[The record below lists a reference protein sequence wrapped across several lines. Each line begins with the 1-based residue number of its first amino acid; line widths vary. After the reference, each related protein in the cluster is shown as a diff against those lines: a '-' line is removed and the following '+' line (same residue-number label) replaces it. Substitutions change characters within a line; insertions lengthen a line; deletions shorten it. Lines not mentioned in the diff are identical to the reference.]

1 MTHIL
6 ALIDGSV
13 YTHSVCDHAAWA
25 ARQYG
30 GDIELLHVLTE
41 RQGTSVPADL
51 SGAIGLGARSS
62 LLEKLAEHDAQA
74 AHLAKERGRAI
85 LDAAQLRLEGQ
96 GVTNVSLALR
106 VGEIADSLVKR
117 GGDLI
122 VMGKRGEGAD
132 FEKLHLGTN
141 LERVVRAVHRPVLI
155 ASRAFKPITHAVF
168 AFDDGVSARK
178 ALGSL
183 VQSPMAERP
192 RITVL
197 SVADPGSDLARA
209 GIAAAAR
216 LSEAGYEAA
225 AKALP
230 GNAEKIIAQETER
243 DGADMLIMGAYGHS
257 RIRNLI
263 IGSTTTA
270 LIRSCLVPLLLFR

>member
-13 YTHSVCDHAAWA
+13 YTNSVCDHAVWA

-96 GVTNVSLALR
+96 GVTHVSLALR

-141 LERVVRAVHRPVLI
+141 LERVVRAVNRPVLI
-155 ASRAFKPITHAVF
+155 ASRAFKPITHTVF

-178 ALGSL
+178 ALDSL

-192 RITVL
+192 HITVL
-197 SVADPGSDLARA
+197 SIADPGSDLARA

-216 LSEAGYEAA
+216 LTEAGYEAA
-225 AKALP
+225 AKTLP
-230 GNAEKIIAQETER
+230 GQAEKIIAQETER

>member
-30 GDIELLHVLTE
+30 GDIELLHVLTG
-41 RQGTSVPADL
+41 RQSNSIPVDL
-51 SGAIGLGARSS
+51 SGSIGLGARSA
-62 LLEKLAEHDAQA
+62 LLENLAEHDAQA

-85 LDAAQLRLEGQ
+85 LDAAQLRLESQ
-96 GVTNVSLALR
+96 GTTNVSLALR
-106 VGEIADSLVKR
+106 HGEIADSLVKR
-117 GGDLI
+117 AGDLI

-132 FEKLHLGTN
+132 FEKLHLGSN

-155 ASRAFKPITHAVF
+155 ASRAFKPISQAVF

-178 ALGSL
+178 ALDSL
-183 VQSPMAERP
+183 VAHPMAERP

-197 SVADPGSDLARA
+197 SAADPGSDLARA
-209 GIAAAAR
+209 GAAAAKR
-216 LSEAGYEAA
+216 LVEAGYEAA
-225 AKALP
+225 AKAQP
-230 GNAEKIIAQETER
+230 GQAERVITEETER
-243 DGADMLIMGAYGHS
+243 DGAGLLIMGAYGHS

-263 IGSTTTA
+263 IGSTTTS
-270 LIRSCLVPLLLFR
+270 LIRSCLIPLLLFR

>member
-30 GDIELLHVLTE
+30 GDIELLHVLST
-41 RQGTSVPADL
+41 QKSGALPTDL

-62 LLEKLAEHDAQA
+62 LLDDLVEHDARTAQ
-74 AHLAKERGRAI
+74 LDKERGRAI
-85 LDAAQLRLEGQ
+85 LDAAQQRLESQ
-96 GVTNVSLALR
+96 GIGNVSLALR
-106 VGEIADSLVKR
+106 TGEIADSLVKR
-117 GGDLI
+117 AGDLI

-132 FEKLHLGTN
+132 FEKLHLGSN

-155 ASRAFKPITHAVF
+155 ASRTFKPIQHAVF

-178 ALGSL
+178 ALDSL
-183 VQSPMAERP
+183 VQSPLADRP
-192 RITVL
+192 RITVF
-197 SVADPGSDLARA
+197 SVAEAGSDIARG

-216 LSEAGYEAA
+216 LIKAGYEAV
-225 AKALP
+225 AKERP
-230 GNAEKIIAQETER
+230 GHAEKIIAEETER
-243 DGADMLIMGAYGHS
+243 DDADLLIMGAYGHS
-257 RIRNLI
+257 RIRSLI

-270 LIRSCLVPLLLFR
+270 LIRSCAIPLLLFR

>member
-30 GDIELLHVLTE
+30 GDIELLHVLRNHRGSALPT
-41 RQGTSVPADL
+41 DL
-51 SGAIGLGARSS
+51 SGSIGLGARST
-62 LLEKLAEHDAQA
+62 LLDDLVEHDARTA
-74 AHLAKERGRAI
+74 ELTKERGRAI
-85 LDAAQLRLEGQ
+85 LDAAQQRLESQ
-96 GVTNVSLALR
+96 GVENVSLALR
-106 VGEIADSLVKR
+106 TGEIADSLVKR
-117 GGDLI
+117 AGDLI

-132 FEKLHLGTN
+132 FEKLHLGSN

-155 ASRAFKPITHAVF
+155 TSRAFKPINHAVF

-178 ALGSL
+178 ALESL
-183 VQSPMAERP
+183 IHSPMADRP
-192 RITVL
+192 RVTVF
-197 SVADPGSDLARA
+197 SVTDPGSDLAKG

-216 LSEAGYEAA
+216 LTEAGYEAA
-225 AKALP
+225 AKAQP
-230 GNAEKIIAQETER
+230 GHAEKLIAEETER

-263 IGSTTTA
+263 IGSTTTS
-270 LIRSCLVPLLLFR
+270 LIRSCHIPLLMFR

>member
-30 GDIELLHVLTE
+30 GDIELLHVLNT
-41 RQGTSVPADL
+41 RRTSSFPADL
-51 SGAIGLGARSS
+51 SGSIGLGARST
-62 LLEKLAEHDAQA
+62 LLDELVEHDART

-85 LDAAQLRLEGQ
+85 LDAAHERLENQ
-96 GVTNVSLALR
+96 GVENVSLALR
-106 VGEIADSLVKR
+106 TGEIADSLVKR
-117 GGDLI
+117 AGDLI

-132 FEKLHLGTN
+132 FEKLHLGSN

-155 ASRAFKPITHAVF
+155 TSRAFKPISHAVF

-178 ALGSL
+178 ALESL
-183 VQSPMAERP
+183 VQSPMADRP
-192 RITVL
+192 RVTVF
-197 SVADPGSDLARA
+197 SVTDPGSDLAKA

-216 LSEAGYEAA
+216 LTEAGYEAA
-225 AKALP
+225 AKAQP
-230 GNAEKIIAQETER
+230 GHAEKLIAEETER

-263 IGSTTTA
+263 IGSTTTS
-270 LIRSCLVPLLLFR
+270 LIRSCPIPLLLFR

>member
-30 GDIELLHVLTE
+30 GDIELLHVLNT
-41 RQGTSVPADL
+41 RRTSAFPADL
-51 SGAIGLGARSS
+51 SGAIGLGARST
-62 LLEKLAEHDAQA
+62 LLDELAAHDARA
-74 AHLAKERGRAI
+74 AELAKERGRTI
-85 LDAAQLRLEGQ
+85 LDAAQQRLEAQ
-96 GVTNVSLALR
+96 GIGNVSLALR
-106 VGEIADSLVKR
+106 TGEIADSLVKR
-117 GGDLI
+117 AGDLI

-132 FEKLHLGTN
+132 FEKLHLGSN
-141 LERVVRAVHRPVLI
+141 LERVVRSVHKPVLI
-155 ASRAFKPITHAVF
+155 ASRAFKPISHAVF

-178 ALGSL
+178 ALDNL
-183 VQSPMAERP
+183 VQTPMTDRP

-197 SVADPGSDLARA
+197 SVTDPSSDLAKA

-216 LSEAGYEAA
+216 LTEAGYDAS
-225 AKALP
+225 AKAQS
-230 GNAEKIIAQETER
+230 GHAEKIITEETEL
-243 DGADMLIMGAYGHS
+243 DGADLLIMGAYGHS

-263 IGSTTTA
+263 IGSTTTS
-270 LIRSCLVPLLLFR
+270 LIRSCPIPLLLFR

>member
-30 GDIELLHVLTE
+30 GDIELLHVLSD
-41 RQGTSVPADL
+41 RQGTTVPADL
-51 SGAIGLGARSS
+51 SGTIGLGARSS
-62 LLEKLAEHDAQA
+62 LLDKLAEHDAQS

-85 LDAAQLRLEGQ
+85 LDAAQLRLESQ
-96 GVTNVSLALR
+96 GVTEVSLALR
-106 VGEIADSLVKR
+106 HGEIADSLVKR
-117 GGDLI
+117 AGDLI
-122 VMGKRGEGAD
+122 VMGKRGEAAD

-168 AFDDGVSARK
+168 AFDDGVSVRK
-178 ALGSL
+178 ALDSL
-183 VQSPMAERP
+183 VHSPMAERP

-197 SVADPGSDLARA
+197 SVAETGSDLARA

-216 LSEAGYEAA
+216 LTGAGYEAA
-225 AKALP
+225 ARAVP
-230 GNAEKIIAQETER
+230 GNAEKVIAEATEQ
-243 DGADMLIMGAYGHS
+243 DAAGLLIMGAYGHS

>member
-25 ARQYG
+25 SRQYG
-30 GDIELLHVLTE
+30 GDIELLHVLTD
-41 RQGTSVPADL
+41 RQGTSVPTDL
-51 SGAIGLGARSS
+51 SGAIGLGARST
-62 LLEKLAEHDAQA
+62 LLDKLAEHDAQS

-85 LDAAQLRLEGQ
+85 LDAAQFRLESQ

-106 VGEIADSLVKR
+106 HGEIADSLVKR
-117 GGDLI
+117 AGDLI

-155 ASRAFKPITHAVF
+155 SSRAFKPITHAVF

-178 ALGSL
+178 ALDSL
-183 VQSPMAERP
+183 VNSPMAERP

-216 LSEAGYEAA
+216 LTEAGYEAV
-225 AKALP
+225 AKAVP
-230 GNAEKIIAQETER
+230 GQAEKVIAETTEQ
-243 DGADMLIMGAYGHS
+243 DDAGLLIMGAYGHS

-263 IGSTTTA
+263 IGSTTTS
-270 LIRSCLVPLLLFR
+270 LIRSCLIPLLLFR